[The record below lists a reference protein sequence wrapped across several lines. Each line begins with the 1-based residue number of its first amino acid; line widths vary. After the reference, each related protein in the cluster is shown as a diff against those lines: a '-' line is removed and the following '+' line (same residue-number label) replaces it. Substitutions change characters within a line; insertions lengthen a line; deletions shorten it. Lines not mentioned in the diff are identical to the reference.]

1 MKNIKNSVFILL
13 VLTIFILQILLIAH
27 RLSFEFNLLTNFY
40 KKDYGLKESL
50 SINNKFKHALQIKDL
65 INKNEIK
72 KFKVSKKL
80 YNHISFQRIVEVS
93 YPSKFISNS
102 KNYFA
107 FRDEKTKDCFLID
120 SLNEIVLYECRN

>member
-65 INKNEIK
+65 INKTLIK
-72 KFKVSKKL
+72 FGYRISKINTTDKL
-80 YNHISFQRIVEVS
+80 YKILPNQQQISSQ
-93 YPSKFISNS
+93 
-102 KNYFA
+102 
-107 FRDEKTKDCFLID
+107 
-120 SLNEIVLYECRN
+120 